1 MVRHKARWLL
11 VKFENEESVKS
22 ISCEK
27 IKKENME
34 EKKTPLNRK
43 DIYHAIREVMEE
55 AFGVATAGIIQ
66 DIEGK

>member
-27 IKKENME
+27 IKKNVE

-43 DIYHAIREVMEE
+43 DIFHAIREVTEE
-55 AFGVATAGIIQ
+55 AFGVAAAGIIQ